1 MDQIVFQT
9 LTDTL
14 SADANVRQSAEQRIK
29 ELQQNPEFPVSL
41 VRLALSHEVNLSQ
54 RHSAAVLLKSYVDTQ
69 WSEKSSKFTG
79 PEPPAET
86 KAVVRDLILAGL
98 SDPTPR
104 IRSSCAYAISKIAHH
119 DWPESWPNLLDV
131 LVHHLKNGSADE
143 VHGSMRVLAEFVNKD
158 ITHVQ
163 LPHVAPVLFPE
174 LLRILISDSIYSP
187 ATRSRCASIFRSA
200 VEMLYTIKDEHPEAI
215 KMYLAPIIGQW
226 NEAFIGVLS
235 KRAESQDAQVAEW
248 GLKAEIIR
256 CINLSIQ
263 GFPKLMSPYLITIL
277 SAVWQDLVHL
287 RPRYIQEHVNSETDA
302 TGEAYQ
308 DSDGETIGFE
318 SLLFVQFELFQLAC
332 RRRKLTQSVFVG
344 EDGKSGIMHQ
354 LVWNAL
360 SYLQMTDDQA
370 DSWSSDPN
378 QFIADEDE
386 EGYSFN
392 VRIAAQ
398 DLLLTLVE
406 NFPKETLHAINEGV
420 KQEATASLQDK
431 ANNRVNWW
439 KAQEACLLAIGLVSS
454 DLCKAIKNGAQSP
467 VDLASWFDHIVLGNF
482 SEHNF
487 PFLQGRSF
495 VFASQFASVLP
506 ANLASQYVSAAVE
519 SISKSPSAIVKIS
532 ALKALNNFN
541 QYLDKQY
548 IAPYQRHILQGVAP
562 LMSVTTE
569 DSLSLVLR
577 TLITA
582 SKIDEKTTAEYES
595 LLGPLI
601 LETWVKFPADH
612 LISADIMDL
621 FDTLAASPHIHP
633 ALNAR
638 AMPALVN
645 VISTENPD
653 NASISSAID
662 LVKGLLKGASSPL
675 PPHYVDQFFPAV
687 MAVLLTTDDRDILQ
701 SGQELLTIAIQ
712 KDVAQ
717 IANWR
722 DVSSGKTGLDL
733 IIQFIAKLLDPSQT
747 ESAALFVGDLIAKLI
762 KKGGDL
768 IAPVIP
774 EILNA
779 VTLRLVDAKLPS
791 FIHPLV
797 MVFAHLCL
805 NQHEVVLNF
814 LSGLNIQGRNGLE
827 IVLAAWLENHADI
840 QGLYN
845 QKVSTVALTKLL
857 TSGDQRVY
865 SIAVKGELIVPVSTR
880 IVTRSRAKSTPDQ
893 FTTTSA
899 PAKIVKLLYADL
911 ENKMMEEEEAPEG
924 DSDFDDGEED
934 EWEDED
940 STSGAHD
947 KFSYL
952 SDLLDSHGLDL
963 DGEEEEVTDADILA
977 DPVYQMDM
985 KAFLLDF
992 FRQCA
997 QQNNPVFVQG
1007 VNELND
1013 TEKQALSHFLQN

>member
-14 SADANVRQSAEQRIK
+14 AADANVRQTAEHRIK
-29 ELQQNPEFPVSL
+29 ELQQNPELPVSL

-79 PEPPAET
+79 PEPPAQI
-86 KAVVRDLILAGL
+86 KAVVRELILAGL

-131 LVHHLKNGSADE
+131 LVHHLKSGSADE

-163 LPHVAPVLFPE
+163 LPLVAPVLFPE
-174 LLRILISDSIYSP
+174 LLRILVSDQLYSA

-215 KMYLAPIIGQW
+215 KTYLAPIIGLW
-226 NEAFIGVLS
+226 NEAFISVLG
-235 KRAESQDAQVAEW
+235 KRAESHDEQVAEW

-277 SAVWQDLVHL
+277 SAVWHDLVHL
-287 RPRYIQEHVNSETDA
+287 RARYVQEYVNSESDGA
-302 TGEAYQ
+302 SGGYQ

-332 RRRKLTQSVFVG
+332 RRRKLTQSVFIG

-354 LVWNAL
+354 LVWNTL
-360 SYLQMTDDQA
+360 NFLQMTDDQA
-370 DSWSSDPN
+370 DNWSSDPN
-378 QFIADEDE
+378 QFLADEDE

-406 NFPKETLHAINEGV
+406 NFPKWTLHALNKSV
-420 KQEATASLQDK
+420 KQEATLSLQEK
-431 ANNRVNWW
+431 ADGSATWW
-439 KAQEACLLAIGLVSS
+439 KPQEACLLAIGLVSS
-454 DLCKAIKNGAQSP
+454 ELCEAVKSGSPSP

-495 VFASQFASVLP
+495 VFASQFASILP

-519 SISKSPSAIVKIS
+519 AISKSPSAIVKIS

-541 QYLDKQY
+541 QYLDKQH
-548 IAPYQRHILQGVAP
+548 IAPYQRYILEGVAP

-582 SKIDEKTTAEYES
+582 AKIDEKAAADYES
-595 LLGPLI
+595 LLGPLV

-621 FDTLAASPHIHP
+621 FDSLAANPFIHP
-633 ALNAR
+633 ALSAR
-638 AMPALVN
+638 SMPPLVSM
-645 VISTENPD
+645 ISTENPD
-653 NASISSAID
+653 KAMVSCAID
-662 LVKGLLKGASSPL
+662 LVKGLLQGASSPL
-675 PPHYVDQFFPAV
+675 PPHYIDQFFRAL
-687 MAVLLTTDDRDILQ
+687 MSVLLTTDDRDILQ
-701 SGQELLTIAIQ
+701 SGQELLTIAVQ

-722 DVSSGKTGLDL
+722 DASSGKSGLDL
-733 IIQFIAKLLDPSQT
+733 TIQFIAKLLDPSQT

-768 IAPVIP
+768 VAPVIP
-774 EILNA
+774 DLLNA
-779 VTLRLVDAKLPS
+779 VTLRLADAKLTT

-814 LSGLNIQGRNGLE
+814 LSGLTIQGRNGLE
-827 IVLAAWLENHADI
+827 IVLAAWLENHTDI

-845 QKVSTVALTKLL
+845 QKVSTVALTRLL

-865 SIAVKGELIVPVSTR
+865 SIPVKGELIVPVSTR

-893 FTTTSA
+893 FTTTTA
-899 PAKIVKLLYADL
+899 PTKIVKLLYGDL

-934 EWEDED
+934 EWEDEEL
-940 STSGAHD
+940 TAQD

-952 SDLLDSHGLDL
+952 SDLMDSHGLDF
-963 DGEEEEVTDADILA
+963 DGDEEEVTDPDILA

-985 KAFLLDF
+985 KTFLLDF

-997 QQNNPVFVQG
+997 QQNNAVFVQG

-1013 TEKQALSHFLQN
+1013 TEKQALSHFLQ